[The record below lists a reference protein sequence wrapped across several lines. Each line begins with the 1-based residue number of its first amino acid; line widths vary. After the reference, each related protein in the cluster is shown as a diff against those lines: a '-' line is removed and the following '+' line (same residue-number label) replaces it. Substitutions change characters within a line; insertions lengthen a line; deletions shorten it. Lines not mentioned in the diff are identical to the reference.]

1 VRNGRLAQRILSLAV
16 SSERAAAIVGDL
28 VETAPHRGRAWFWT
42 SLVRLVAASLTEAVR
57 QAPLRFVGWAAIS
70 WFVYGVVSLVLT
82 GVGLAASFPLW
93 GIASVL
99 SNHTGVELMTDWLG
113 VRIDWGVPAPGLM
126 RAIELVML
134 AAAAPFLTGRLA
146 ACWWP
151 QRELAAA
158 LVMSA
163 IWPLMAL
170 LVPLVGFR
178 AGATID
184 LVPVMVTCMLL
195 GAVWSRVRQP
205 SPPRLS

>member
-28 VETAPHRGRAWFWT
+28 MESAPHRGRTWFWT
-42 SLVRLVAASLTEAVR
+42 SLARLVAASLSADVR
-57 QAPLRFVGWAAIS
+57 QAPFRFVGWAAIS
-70 WFVYGVVSLVLT
+70 WLVYGVVGLVLT
-82 GVGLAASFPLW
+82 GVGLAANFPLW
-93 GIASVL
+93 GIASIF
-99 SNHTGVELMTDWLG
+99 SNHTGVELMTNWLG

-126 RAIELVML
+126 RAIELVVL

-163 IWPLMAL
+163 IWPLMAV
-170 LVPLVGFR
+170 LVPFVGYR
-178 AGATID
+178 AAATID

-195 GAVWSRVRQP
+195 GAVWSRMRQP
-205 SPPRLS
+205 SPPSFS